1 MTAPLTH
8 PVVKLGVSPP
18 YELVCSPAFL
28 LKRLGWAIKD
38 RTVAAFEAAGAS
50 PYHYSVLAVLE
61 ESPRETQATIAD
73 ALGYD
78 RSWLVGLLDELEEAG
93 LIERRRDPADRR
105 RHLVSLEPAGKKR
118 LAELRSISK
127 GVEEEFLAP
136 LDPEQRE
143 QLHTILLTLAT
154 HHDPRYAP
162 DSPAPD
168 SPAPDSPAPGS
179 HAPGNHAPGGPAAAL
194 HETPAG

>member
-1 MTAPLTH
+1 MSAPISN
-8 PVVKLGVSPP
+8 PMVKLGVRPP

-28 LKRLGWAIKD
+28 LKRLGWAVKD
-38 RTVAAFEAAGAS
+38 RTVDAFEAAGES

-61 ESPRETQATIAD
+61 ESARETQATIAD

-105 RHLVSLEPAGKKR
+105 RHLVSLKPEGVTK
-118 LAELRSISK
+118 LAELRAISR

-136 LDPEQRE
+136 LDRAERE
-143 QLHTILLTLAT
+143 QLHAILLKLASS
-154 HHDPRYAP
+154 HDPRYAP
-162 DSPAPD
+162 GNGHKTP
-168 SPAPDSPAPGS
+168 
-179 HAPGNHAPGGPAAAL
+179 HA
-194 HETPAG
+194 TP